1 MAENNRRTLGD
12 ILFGRASVQDER
24 KRFNFFND
32 NDSMY
37 NNVSFIQ
44 GWQTRAGSW
53 EVDQMGNG
61 ASNSAVVSCLQV
73 LGLSFSEAT
82 LKVKQVDNKGLEQEI
97 LNHPLNKLMRR
108 PNPYMSGDI
117 VQQYI
122 INAMHVS
129 GDAYLIKQKNQAGQ
143 LVALYPLMPENVEP
157 KGNDETLITHYEYQT
172 NESNVMVMPQDMVH
186 IRLGLNQQNHKK
198 GFAPLRTVLREIFGD
213 ESAGQMATALLAN
226 SGVPNVLITPKDDYG
241 VTQDEAEQ
249 IAKAY
254 KQKVGGRNKGMPLVM
269 SGAMDVKKMAF
280 SPTEL
285 DIGTLRRVPEERIS
299 AVLGVPAILAGLGA
313 GLERATYSNAKEL
326 REFFTENKLIP
337 LWKQVG
343 EELTQQILLKDYD
356 IDTDNFAEYDFAN
369 VRALQTDQDDL
380 FNRLNVGVQGG
391 WITIAEAR
399 EQAGL
404 PTDDKQSVYLLD
416 ANKIIVPANDLS
428 EASVSEVEPSKPEPT
443 VISEEPEV
451 ETEDDEAKAFEYKVV
466 KEIDGEFCVI
476 AEESGKN
483 MGCYPTRELAE
494 ARLEQISRYSDGSKI
509 ALEKDKFTTKEEAE
523 KRAEQIGCVGFHTM
537 DDDGNTIYMPC
548 DTHDEYEEI
557 IGSEETYGES

>member
-1 MAENNRRTLGD
+1 MADNNRRTLGD
-12 ILFGRASVQDER
+12 ILFGRANVRDER

-53 EVDQMGNG
+53 EVEQMGNG

-82 LKVKQVDNKGLEQEI
+82 LKVNQYDNDGVAQEI
-97 LNHPLNKLMRR
+97 ANHPLTKLMRR

-143 LVALYPLMPENVEP
+143 LVALYPLMPENVTP
-157 KGNDETLITHYEYQT
+157 KGNDETLITHYEYET
-172 NESNVMVMPQDMVH
+172 NESNVIIMPKDMIH
-186 IRLGLNQQNHKK
+186 IRLGLDQTNHKK
-198 GFAPLRTVLREIFGD
+198 GFAPLRTVLREIYGD

-249 IAKAY
+249 IANAY

-269 SGAMDVKKMAF
+269 SGSMDVKKMAF

-343 EELTQQILLKDYD
+343 EELTQQILLRDFD
-356 IDTDNFAEYDFAN
+356 IDTDNYAEYDFSD

-404 PTDDKQSVYLLD
+404 PVEDKQSVYLMD
-416 ANKIIVPANDLS
+416 ANKIIVPANDMGM
-428 EASVSEVEPSKPEPT
+428 ASVSEVEASAPEST
-443 VISEEPEV
+443 VEYDEPEIV
-451 ETEDDEAKAFEYKVV
+451 TEDDEAKSFEYKVV
-466 KEIDGEFCVI
+466 REIDGEFCVI

-494 ARLEQISRYSDGSKI
+494 ARLEQISRYGDGSKI
-509 ALEKDKFTTKEEAE
+509 ALGDDLFTTQEEAE
-523 KRAEQIGCVGFHTM
+523 KRAEQIGCVGYHTQ
-537 DDDGNTIYMPC
+537 DVEGNSYYMPC
-548 DTHDEYEEI
+548 ASHEEYEEI
-557 IGSEETYGES
+557 IGSETS